1 MGERVRLLPAE
12 RNRNKPLNAMSNLDQ
27 REALPRLVA
36 TLGGLGLVPLAPG
49 TVASLI
55 AVLVYFL
62 LYQINSY
69 APLLFL
75 LILLPVAIWVSG
87 KYEASTNR
95 QDPPEIVVDEWVGQF
110 ICLIG
115 VEPSPSAL
123 VAGFFLFRIFDI
135 IKLPPLRRLEGLS
148 GGVGIVADDVA
159 AGLIGWVILFGLSYW
174 GVV

>member
-12 RNRNKPLNAMSNLDQ
+12 RNRRKPLKSMGRQDEC
-27 REALPRLVA
+27 EALPRLVA

-55 AVLVYFL
+55 AVPAYFL
-62 LYQINSY
+62 LYQINPY
-69 APLLFL
+69 VPLWFL
-75 LILLPVAIWVSG
+75 IFLIPVAIWGSG
-87 KYEASTNR
+87 KYEASVNR

-110 ICLIG
+110 ICFIG
-115 VEPSPSAL
+115 IEPSPGAL

-135 IKLPPLRRLEGLS
+135 IKLPPVQRLERFP
-148 GGVGIVADDVA
+148 GGVGVVADDVA
-159 AGLIGWVILFGLSYW
+159 AGIIGWAILFGLSYL